1 MLMGFPSP
9 VANVAL
15 LNARTEATLAAK
27 KGPAAV
33 AAPFSLEV
41 EFKKPTLL
49 PNKLTLN
56 AVPAGQDFAAAAAAE
71 GGYTMRVDDK
81 KGKPLLISAARKKA
95 ERV

>member
-15 LNARTEATLAAK
+15 LNARTEASLAAK
-27 KGPAAV
+27 HGGAAV
-33 AAPFSLEV
+33 AAPFSLDV

-49 PNKLTLN
+49 PNKLTLS
-56 AVPAGQDFAAAAAAE
+56 AVPAGQDYAAAAGSD
-71 GGYTMRVDDK
+71 GGFTMRVDDK
-81 KGKPLLISAARKKA
+81 KGKPLLVSAARKRA